1 MTLFQWVCNRETE
14 YFTVSDDDGVV
25 VYDARET
32 DADVPFEYDDMIVS
46 DVLFPNSDC
55 PDVIVTTADNMAEII
70 RTAKNNLSCY
80 MELARR
86 YGMDEYGQAVA
97 EALANMH
104 KYTRMERGG

>member
-14 YFTVSDDDGVV
+14 YFTVSDDDGAV

-46 DVLFPNSDC
+46 DVLFPDSDC
-55 PDVIVTTADNMAEII
+55 PDVIITTAENMADII
-70 RTAKNNLSCY
+70 RNAKDNLSHY

-97 EALANMH
+97 DALENMR
-104 KYTRMERGG
+104 KYTRTMAG